1 MAGCDPTNAAR
12 LRQQWRN
19 LDRGLDR
26 NVDIDKWLLNWETI
40 QARCKRAKMPEAD
53 ATPTYFLDAISVMS
67 PAFHENW
74 TLRLQDRPE
83 TSFTELLNRYKAHWS
98 ITHGKPAVTN

>member
-1 MAGCDPTNAAR
+1 MAECDPTYVAR

-26 NVDIDKWLLNWETI
+26 NVDIDKWLLNWEII
-40 QARCKRAKMPEAD
+40 QARCKRAKMQEAD
-53 ATPTYFLDAISVMS
+53 DTPTQFLDAISVMS
-67 PAFHENW
+67 PDFHEIW

-83 TSFTELLNRYKAHWS
+83 ISFTELVKRYKAHWI
-98 ITHGKPAVTN
+98 ITHGKPAATN